1 MQGLNRRYLYLTV
14 FVSGLV
20 TLAVEL
26 SASRL
31 IEPYFGTSNLI
42 WATLIGLIL
51 LYLSAGYTLGGRWAD
66 RSPRA
71 DVLYRII
78 AWAAFLI
85 GLVPFVA
92 HPILSLASTG
102 FADFNAALLAGS
114 FFAVLILFSTPVTL
128 LGCVSPFAIRLVVE
142 DVSRTGGV
150 SGRVYAI
157 STIGSFFGTFLPV
170 LVLIPAIGTRNTF
183 VALSLALMAI
193 GLIGLGRR
201 AIRFAW
207 MPVVILALAAF
218 VQPDIKTTAGTIF
231 QTESSYNY
239 IQVVKRGDTT
249 FLLLNEGQGVHSVYN
264 PNRLD
269 TTGTWDF
276 FTLAPYFNL
285 PPTADRL
292 QRVAVIGL
300 AAGTIPRQY
309 TAVFGSV
316 PIDGIEI
323 DSRIVQTGR
332 DYFDMNLPNLNV
344 ITADG
349 RYALSRSA
357 YRYDVVG
364 IDAYRLP
371 YIPWHLTTVEFFR
384 QVRDRLRD
392 DGVVVVNV
400 GHAGNDYRLVDAMAA
415 TLGQVYASVHIAD
428 VPNTFNTI
436 VFATMRPTSLDN
448 LRANLGAMTHP
459 LVRSA
464 ADRAL
469 PSLREPSPG
478 NTVFTDDRAPVEQ
491 ITNSILV
498 NYLLGLARGEISL
511 P

>member
-1 MQGLNRRYLYLTV
+1 MNTRYLLLTV
-14 FVSGLV
+14 FASGLA

-71 DVLYRII
+71 DVLYRIV

-92 HPILSLASTG
+92 HPILSLAAAG

-114 FFAVLILFSTPVTL
+114 FLSALILLSAPITL
-128 LGCVSPFAIRLVVE
+128 LGCVSPFAVRLAVD
-142 DVSRTGGV
+142 DVSRAGNAA
-150 SGRVYAI
+150 GRVYAI

-170 LVLIPAIGTRNTF
+170 LVLIPAIGTRSTF
-183 VALSLALMAI
+183 VALSLSLMAV

-201 AIRFAW
+201 ALRLAW
-207 MPVVILALAAF
+207 MPIVIIGLALF
-218 VQPDIKTTAGTIF
+218 VRPDIKATPGTIF

-249 FLLLNEGQGVHSVYN
+249 FLLLNEGQGVHSIYN

-269 TTGTWDF
+269 TNGTWDF
-276 FTLAPYFNL
+276 FALAPYFNS

-292 QRVAVIGL
+292 QRVAVVGL

-309 TAVFGSV
+309 SAVFGPV

-323 DSRIVQTGR
+323 DPRIVQTGR
-332 DYFDMNLPNLNV
+332 DFFDMKLPNLNV

-349 RYALSRSA
+349 RYALSRSP
-357 YRYDVVG
+357 YRYDVIG

-371 YIPWHLTTVEFFR
+371 YIPWHLTTVEFFE
-384 QVRDRLRD
+384 QVRGHLRD
-392 DGVVVVNV
+392 DGVLVINV
-400 GHAGNDYRLVDAMAA
+400 GHAGSDYRLVDAMTA
-415 TLGQVYASVHIAD
+415 TLAQVFPSVHVAD
-428 VPNTFNTI
+428 VPNTFNTA
-436 VFATMRPTSLDN
+436 VYATAQPTSPDN
-448 LRANLGAMTHP
+448 LRANLDAMTHP
-459 LVRSA
+459 LVQNA
-464 ADRAL
+464 ARRAL
-469 PSLREPSPG
+469 LSLRKPSPG
-478 NTVFTDDRAPVEQ
+478 GTIFTDDRAPVEQ
-491 ITNSILV
+491 ITNSIMV
-498 NYLLGLARGEISL
+498 NYLLELASGEISL